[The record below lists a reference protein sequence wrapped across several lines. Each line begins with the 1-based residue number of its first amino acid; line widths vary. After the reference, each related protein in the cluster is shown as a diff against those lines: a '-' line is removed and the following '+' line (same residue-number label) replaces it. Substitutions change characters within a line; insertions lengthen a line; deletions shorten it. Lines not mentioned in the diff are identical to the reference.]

1 VGFSNHYRVLALGP
15 AVVYG
20 VAVRYL
26 VAVGGETFPLE
37 RTEPLE
43 EGQTFTHDS
52 TTYTANFI
60 EQGTRRERRCCEG
73 HPGRDVGSRRG
84 QAAELNLGPG
94 GCRTP

>member
-1 VGFSNHYRVLALGP
+1 LAVGFSNHYRVLALGP

-26 VAVGGETFPLE
+26 VDLGGETFPLE

-52 TTYTANFI
+52 KT
-60 EQGTRRERRCCEG
+60 
-73 HPGRDVGSRRG
+73 
-84 QAAELNLGPG
+84 
-94 GCRTP
+94 